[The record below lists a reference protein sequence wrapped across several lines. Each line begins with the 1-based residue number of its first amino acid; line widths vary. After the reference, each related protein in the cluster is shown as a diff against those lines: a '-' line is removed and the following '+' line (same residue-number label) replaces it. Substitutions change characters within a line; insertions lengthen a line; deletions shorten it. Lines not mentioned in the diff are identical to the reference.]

1 MQVPLQSNY
10 YDCGIFICLYAA
22 FLDIRL
28 PLSFSQHDTRN
39 ARTWMAHEMTEEGKL
54 LKMIHRVLHDS
65 LLASAT
71 GNSAPTSD
79 NSTAISRSTTDTV
92 DTTSTA
98 TTTGDQQ
105 QSKRSSE
112 SQLQG
117 AIKRQRTYEPENV
130 ITKPPDLTD
139 LHHQQQKSPDTV
151 NTEAPKGDNPDIS
164 NRVAAS
170 ITAIEEEKNVLA
182 SAEFWAIMQTTHG
195 LQSRAASANEITPK
209 TEPGTTSKQ
218 QEEALL
224 ENVRNLKRRRGS
236 DGQYTEPI
244 TRATLLGD
252 VNTMKDTSTSRPDTS
267 KCIQVGRNTF
277 VLRKQ
282 PKTPSSHHVEESIT
296 FYDSSAKPKRRP
308 GSSTRK
314 RMKHHHP

>member
-10 YDCGIFICLYAA
+10 YDCRIFICLYAA

-117 AIKRQRTYEPENV
+117 AIKRQRTYEPENE

-151 NTEAPKGDNPDIS
+151 NTETQQDENMHNIPKEPNETIGEHQ
-164 NRVAAS
+164 
-170 ITAIEEEKNVLA
+170 ITHARDKDRTPTRA
-182 SAEFWAIMQTTHG
+182 KEFTG
-195 LQSRAASANEITPK
+195 E
-209 TEPGTTSKQ
+209 
-218 QEEALL
+218 
-224 ENVRNLKRRRGS
+224 
-236 DGQYTEPI
+236 YTEPN
-244 TRATLLGD
+244 TTATPQGIRML
-252 VNTMKDTSTSRPDTS
+252 VAEARRRSRQL
-267 KCIQVGRNTF
+267 K
-277 VLRKQ
+277 
-282 PKTPSSHHVEESIT
+282 
-296 FYDSSAKPKRRP
+296 KRRMCAP
-308 GSSTRK
+308 PRHSGTSCEPLTVSKTRLQ
-314 RMKHHHP
+314 RPTR